1 MARNLDPTTRL
12 EELDNSLGVRNRA
25 EAIKHY
31 KALLVRA
38 IGEWDIE
45 EAIEL
50 QNSLVEIYQTDA
62 AYTEDLRVLL
72 QERKQLETFYDML
85 KLCASEAGVGEVPDM
100 NRLQLEDIKRLDVMG
115 AEHGFFPSNLE
126 TLYQSAQRR
135 GVGITVKS
143 RVERPKKHFRE
154 LLNDWRQQAATSE
167 GKETL
172 RSLGA
177 QFGSLFQEHVK
188 ALKEGDLETTIRKWD
203 RAIDID
209 QPKVLSGIPFL
220 NVPEYKQM
228 LISSRD
234 FTKRVSTIGAAV
246 DEGHTTDAVHMA
258 KALLQEYHDGV
269 FPGLQEHLL
278 IKLRCSVCNLSW
290 RQSYKAWMDAFHA
303 NEFTKALAEIKSLR
317 ELESS
322 AFFEDPVVENFC
334 KFSAND
340 FTDWNQ
346 LRTLHRH
353 FHEIGRPNLA
363 LKTVTYLLRRYEL
376 MDHTL
381 TPPSLSTD
389 NLDTDQTVNYVLCK
403 NEPLEHAPTL
413 PSLSND
419 NLDRERAFKW
429 TYEALQ
435 QRKQFLQRIAEQD
448 FGAALLLVNA
458 IAEEAKNAP
467 KGLKEFVPQNLLCQL
482 DDEQKKIL
490 QSVLGIMK
498 EPQTRQS

>member
-177 QFGSLFQEHVK
+177 QFGSLFQEHVTSPPPIS
-188 ALKEGDLETTIRKWD
+188 LWITGYLSE
-203 RAIDID
+203 
-209 QPKVLSGIPFL
+209 VLRP
-220 NVPEYKQM
+220 
-228 LISSRD
+228 R
-234 FTKRVSTIGAAV
+234 
-246 DEGHTTDAVHMA
+246 
-258 KALLQEYHDGV
+258 
-269 FPGLQEHLL
+269 
-278 IKLRCSVCNLSW
+278 
-290 RQSYKAWMDAFHA
+290 
-303 NEFTKALAEIKSLR
+303 EIKASH
-317 ELESS
+317 
-322 AFFEDPVVENFC
+322 
-334 KFSAND
+334 
-340 FTDWNQ
+340 FTS
-346 LRTLHRH
+346 H
-353 FHEIGRPNLA
+353 
-363 LKTVTYLLRRYEL
+363 
-376 MDHTL
+376 
-381 TPPSLSTD
+381 
-389 NLDTDQTVNYVLCK
+389 
-403 NEPLEHAPTL
+403 
-413 PSLSND
+413 
-419 NLDRERAFKW
+419 
-429 TYEALQ
+429 
-435 QRKQFLQRIAEQD
+435 
-448 FGAALLLVNA
+448 
-458 IAEEAKNAP
+458 
-467 KGLKEFVPQNLLCQL
+467 
-482 DDEQKKIL
+482 
-490 QSVLGIMK
+490 
-498 EPQTRQS
+498 